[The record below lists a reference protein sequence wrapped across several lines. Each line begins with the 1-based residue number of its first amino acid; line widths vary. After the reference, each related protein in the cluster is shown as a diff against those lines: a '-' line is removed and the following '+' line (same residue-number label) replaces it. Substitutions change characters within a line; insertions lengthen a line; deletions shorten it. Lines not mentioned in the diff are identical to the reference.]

1 MLSSVYLL
9 RSARKTVASMH
20 GSSAQ
25 CMRWLQIVLS
35 AGTPWCREEGL
46 ASAMGAILDLG

>member
-9 RSARKTVASMH
+9 ISARKAVASMH
-20 GSSAQ
+20 GSRVQ

-35 AGTPWCREEGL
+35 GGTP
-46 ASAMGAILDLG
+46 